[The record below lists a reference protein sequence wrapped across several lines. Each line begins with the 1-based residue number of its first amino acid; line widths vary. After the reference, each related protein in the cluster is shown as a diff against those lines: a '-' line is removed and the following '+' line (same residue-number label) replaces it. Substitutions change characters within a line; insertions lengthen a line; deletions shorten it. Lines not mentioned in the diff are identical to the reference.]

1 MTITIPTMSPFPGRG
16 AAPEDYIAQA
26 DTTMQQLP
34 GVIAKMNE
42 LGAAFN
48 LGAGVLAGGYLPPVP
63 YAAGI
68 NMILALQ
75 TVQRGTVTY
84 APLIERLPFV
94 TGIEF
99 DATAWRVVQ
108 GVTSAQLAE
117 ADGSEQIGHG
127 AGTIKDK
134 FAAYDARST
143 ALGQFDVILDGDSF
157 LAPGGGNNWVDMFGS
172 MSSFAGR
179 GAIHNV
185 AVPGRPMAG
194 TWAAY
199 ATKVRPLIRAAV
211 AVGRK
216 IYVIMDVGPNDYGLR
231 PANEI
236 FVPFDLYVSAVKA
249 DGGILVPMLP
259 TRRID
264 WSAHEGTRLSLRQH
278 ILNLGLPMT
287 IPTDLVF
294 TDPSFDVEA
303 PQSADGI
310 HMNPATSYLHAL
322 LVNSIFAA
330 GASFAHLNHAQIK
343 RQLSS
348 AQIPYTN
355 TLGQLTTDGALKME
369 LATDGQKTLALAL
382 LNSFPQAG
390 KTALRLGT
398 VGEFKAWE
406 LGVIGDISDYHEQ
419 LARSLVMFDLWS
431 NQPLLALSVYKQ
443 MSTMY
448 GRWVI
453 RRGGVTSDAEEVMS
467 GCAYPAANNTPGKIG
482 QIARNEA
489 GTKIAMYSG
498 DGVNSHRWA
507 VCVASPNV

>member
-1 MTITIPTMSPFPGRG
+1 MINNLPPAPSRG
-16 AAPEDYIAQA
+16 DDPDVFVARADAWMAALPAFGAQA
-26 DTTMQQLP
+26 NQLA
-34 GVIAKMNE
+34 VQFDAV
-42 LGAAFN
+42 
-48 LGAGVLAGGYLPPVP
+48 AGIGRLGYLPPVP
-63 YAAGI
+63 YSQGLTI
-68 NMILALQ
+68 NIAIQ
-75 TVQRGTVTY
+75 TVEYAGNIY
-84 APLIERLPFV
+84 APLLERLPFV
-94 TGIEF
+94 TGADF
-99 DATAWRVVQ
+99 DTTAWRVEQ
-108 GVTSAQLAE
+108 GVTASRLA
-117 ADGSEQIGHG
+117 ASDGSAAIGHG
-127 AGTIKDK
+127 DGTLESKL
-134 FAAYDARST
+134 ATYDERS
-143 ALGQFDVILDGDSF
+143 ASLGQFDVILDGDSF

-172 MSSFAGR
+172 MSSFVGR

-185 AVPGRPMAG
+185 AVPGRPIAG

-199 ATKVRPLIRAAV
+199 ATKVRPLIQAAV
-211 AVGRK
+211 AAGRK

-231 PANEI
+231 TASEI
-236 FVPFDLYVSAVKA
+236 FVPFDQYVSAVKA

-259 TRRID
+259 TRRLD
-264 WSAHEGTRLSLRQH
+264 WSAHEGTRLSLREH
-278 ILNLGLPMT
+278 ILDLGLPMT

-330 GASFAHLNHAQIK
+330 GASFAHLNQV
-343 RQLSS
+343 QLMRPLRG

-355 TLGQLTTDGALKME
+355 TLGQLTTDGALKLD
-369 LATDGQKTLALAL
+369 LATDGQKTLALTL
-382 LNSFPQAG
+382 LNAFPQAG

-406 LGVIGDISDYHEQ
+406 FATIGDASDYHVQ

-453 RRGGVTSDAEEVMS
+453 RRGGINSDAEEIMS
-467 GCAYPAANNTPGKIG
+467 GCAYPATSDTPGKIG
-482 QIARNEA
+482 QIARNEN
-489 GTKIAMYSG
+489 GTKIAMYAG
-498 DGVNSHRWA
+498 DGVSTHRWA
-507 VCVASPNV
+507 VCAATSNV